1 MARYPRYAPDFSL
14 RINGDKLPAALR
26 GAVSSISHTSGMEGA
41 ARVEVTFANPGLRW
55 LDHPLLGVDNPVTLS
70 IGYLPDPL
78 EEVFVGEITGVEP
91 TFPNGGMPTIRVA
104 AQDRLNRTTVG
115 TKDRSFRISIP
126 SIGNFPLPDVA
137 VNSLVAGLDGLI
149 PAPDPVGGALSAI
162 MTLVTVFAFPQV
174 AQRAVRK
181 QSGISDFQFLTQ
193 ISKENG
199 WEMYVDHSMEPRGY
213 VLRFQF
219 LIQDYSPNLTLEWG
233 RSLMDFTPKLTTVG
247 DVFGVSARVWVE
259 SLKMEFVIVVSWDY
273 DRAAFNLT
281 VYPSL
286 VGELDSVLGEDAA
299 KKTLSI
305 KPTGYAQA
313 PFKILSELLP
323 RLNNRLTCSGSTVT
337 DTRIK
342 AGQVVDFEGLGE
354 TFSGLYRITQVTH
367 TFDSGGARSDF
378 QGRQEVWFGSIPT
391 PKGVGGLVRLNGQ
404 SLG

>member
-1 MARYPRYAPDFSL
+1 MARYGSYAPDFSL

-55 LDHPLLGVDNPVTLS
+55 LDHPLLGVDNPVSLE

-91 TFPNGGMPTIRVA
+91 TFPSGGMPTLRLI
-104 AQDRLNRTTVG
+104 AQDRLHRTAAG

-126 SIGNFPLPDVA
+126 SVGNFPLPDVA
-137 VNSLVAGLDGLI
+137 VNSLVAGLNGLV
-149 PAPDPVGGALSAI
+149 PLPDPVGGALSTI

-174 AQRAVRK
+174 AQRAVRR
-181 QSGISDFQFLTQ
+181 QSGASDFQFLTQ

-199 WEMYVDHSMEPRGY
+199 WEMYIDHSMEPRGY

-219 LIQDYSPNLTLEWG
+219 LIQDYSPNLSLEWG
-233 RSLMDFTPKLTTVG
+233 RSLMELTPKLTTVG
-247 DVFGVSARVWVE
+247 DVFGVAARVWVE
-259 SLKMEFVIVVSWDY
+259 SLKTEFVIVVSWDY

-286 VGELDSVLGEDAA
+286 VGELDSVLGEEAS
-299 KKTLSI
+299 KSTISI

-313 PFKILSELLP
+313 PYKILSELLP
-323 RLNNRLTCSGSTVT
+323 RLNNRLTCSGRTIA

-342 AGQVVDFEGLGE
+342 AGQVLELKGIGE
-354 TFSGLYRITQVTH
+354 TFSGLYRVTQVTH
-367 TFDSGGARSDF
+367 SFDSGGAISDF
-378 QGRQEVWFGSIPT
+378 QGRREVWFGGIPT
-391 PKGVGGLVRLNGQ
+391 PKGAEGLVRLNGQ